1 MPGAER
7 RRPYE
12 ITSSGRAALT
22 TTINEMRTL
31 ADEGA
36 HRLGLALRALRLLES
51 GTTSV
56 GADRLM
62 TKQIERLLKWYPSR
76 WRARYGEELGA
87 LMEDTYGA
95 GLVPLSS
102 RARVMRSGIAERV
115 RQLGLGGAGDSPSE
129 SVRSGSLLVLCGWAL
144 FVIAGSAFAKMTEHW
159 VGATPGPDRR
169 LPVGAFGTIQVA
181 AGVGL
186 AFVVI
191 GCAVAL
197 PTALR
202 FLREGGWERARRP
215 VLRGLVVSSTAL
227 FFTAAL
233 VGWKVQHRGSL
244 SDHGGLLPTL
254 AGSRMGSELIAASV
268 GFGTLCGDRGC
279 RSVEILATRASTR
292 RTARGTAD
300 DDDGRRSWCDGDVV
314 GVDRDARTASTGR
327 ATRRVSYGCMPGTP
341 TEILIALLLIGGLVP
356 GCSGGRLRVF
366 HSWVKMSRPGGY
378 LLDGSPPG
386 RRGEA
391 DRALH
396 MENRSAMQRR
406 SPVGS
411 SFVMLGSGSF

>member
-1 MPGAER
+1 MRCARWPTRVRSPE
-7 RRPYE
+7 PCP
-12 ITSSGRAALT
+12 RAPA
-22 TTINEMRTL
+22 
-31 ADEGA
+31 
-36 HRLGLALRALRLLES
+36 LES

-56 GADRLM
+56 GTDRLM

-95 GLVPLSS
+95 GPVPLSS
-102 RARVMRSGIAERV
+102 QAKVMRSGIAERV

-186 AFVVI
+186 TIVVI

-215 VLRGLVVSSTAL
+215 VIRGLVVSSTAL
-227 FFTAAL
+227 LFTAAL
-233 VGWKVQHRGSL
+233 IDGCNIVGL
-244 SDHGGLLPTL
+244 SPT
-254 AGSRMGSELIAASV
+254 
-268 GFGTLCGDRGC
+268 TGDC
-279 RSVEILATRASTR
+279 
-292 RTARGTAD
+292 
-300 DDDGRRSWCDGDVV
+300 
-314 GVDRDARTASTGR
+314 
-327 ATRRVSYGCMPGTP
+327 Y
-341 TEILIALLLIGGLVP
+341 
-356 GCSGGRLRVF
+356 
-366 HSWVKMSRPGGY
+366 RPW
-378 LLDGSPPG
+378 
-386 RRGEA
+386 
-391 DRALH
+391 
-396 MENRSAMQRR
+396 
-406 SPVGS
+406 
-411 SFVMLGSGSF
+411 LGSHGQY

>member
-1 MPGAER
+1 
-7 RRPYE
+7 
-12 ITSSGRAALT
+12 
-22 TTINEMRTL
+22 
-31 ADEGA
+31 
-36 HRLGLALRALRLLES
+36 
-51 GTTSV
+51 
-56 GADRLM
+56 M

-95 GLVPLSS
+95 GPVPLSS
-102 RARVMRSGIAERV
+102 RAKVMRSGIAERV

-191 GCAVAL
+191 GCAFAL

-227 FFTAAL
+227 MFTAAL
-233 VGWKVQHRGSL
+233 VGWVQHRGSL

-254 AGSRMGSELIAASV
+254 AGFAWAVLIAASV
-268 GFGTLCGDRGC
+268 GFGTLAVTEVAGQLKFSPRVLRLEGLLA
-279 RSVEILATRASTR
+279 VLLTMTMVTILGAMSTWSASI
-292 RTARGTAD
+292 AKHAPQVLKGNE
-300 DDDGRRSWCDGDVV
+300 
-314 GVDRDARTASTGR
+314 ASLMG
-327 ATRRVSYGCMPGTP
+327 MPGTP
-341 TEILIALLLIGGLVP
+341 TEILIALLLIGGLVL
-356 GCSGGRLRVF
+356 GVGGTTRVF
-366 HSWVKMSRPGGY
+366 HSWVKLSRPGGY
-378 LLDGSPPG
+378 LLD
-386 RRGEA
+386 A
-391 DRALH
+391 
-396 MENRSAMQRR
+396 
-406 SPVGS
+406 
-411 SFVMLGSGSF
+411 